1 MLIILALGM
10 KRQENCH
17 KLKASLTYK
26 KILDQPEPHDETCL
40 SEPQTKTQWYRNC
53 EWLHSKEQSG
63 KQESLRAII
72 ATKCNFTWARQ
83 TLWTLSQYLPL
94 LPFSFSQEMLIF
106 LGLPHSFGKFM
117 LLLKCN
123 LQFWVEKWGK
133 YFAFLTKG
141 VIIASFVASS
151 YLSTP
156 TLNSSK
162 MPSALVAVVTMRLK
176 HVQRQSIWAGRATIS
191 A

>member
-1 MLIILALGM
+1 MPIILALGM
-10 KRQENCH
+10 KRQEDCH
-17 KLKASLTYK
+17 KLKASLIYK
-26 KILDQPEPHDETCL
+26 KILDQPEPHEETCL
-40 SEPQTKTQWYRNC
+40 KPQTKTQWCRNC
-53 EWLHSKEQSG
+53 KWLHSKEQSG

-83 TLWTLSQYLPL
+83 TLWTLSQHLPL

-117 LLLKCN
+117 LPLKCN
-123 LQFWVEKWGK
+123 LQFWGEKWGK

-141 VIIASFVASS
+141 VIIASFIASS

-156 TLNSSK
+156 TLI
-162 MPSALVAVVTMRLK
+162 PARCPAL
-176 HVQRQSIWAGRATIS
+176 
-191 A
+191 